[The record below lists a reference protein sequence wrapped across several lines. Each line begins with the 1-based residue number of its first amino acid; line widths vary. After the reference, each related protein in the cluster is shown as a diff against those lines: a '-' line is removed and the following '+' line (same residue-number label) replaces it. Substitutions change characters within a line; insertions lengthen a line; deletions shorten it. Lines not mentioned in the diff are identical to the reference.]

1 MLVFVDESGDSG
13 MKGKPGS
20 SALFVMAAVIFEDP
34 EDGNVCDKIIDGL
47 RAQCFKNG
55 EGEFHFTKCCD
66 AHRETFLSTVAGAD
80 FFYLAFVLNKA
91 KLYGPGFAY
100 KESFYKYTA
109 KLLFENAKPYL
120 REAKVVID
128 KCGNREFRQ
137 QLESYLKRK
146 INTDS
151 EIIRRVKSEES
162 HRNNLLQLADMI
174 CGAVA
179 RSFRSD
185 KPDPMQFRKL
195 VAHRE
200 LELQVWPK
208 I

>member
-100 KESFYKYTA
+100 KESFYKSPHRLSPVTA
-109 KLLFENAKPYL
+109 TP
-120 REAKVVID
+120 
-128 KCGNREFRQ
+128 
-137 QLESYLKRK
+137 
-146 INTDS
+146 T
-151 EIIRRVKSEES
+151 
-162 HRNNLLQLADMI
+162 
-174 CGAVA
+174 
-179 RSFRSD
+179 
-185 KPDPMQFRKL
+185 
-195 VAHRE
+195 
-200 LELQVWPK
+200 
-208 I
+208 